1 MMTYWAIVGL
11 SHALLY
17 YRESRARELRAAQL
31 ETRLVAAQLTTL
43 QQQLHPHF
51 LFNTL
56 HAISSLMHKDV
67 NAADR
72 VLIQLSDLL
81 RITLEHLGQQEVT
94 ARCRARRA
102 VEVPRHRADAVRR
115 SAAWSAST
123 SSPRRWTAWC
133 RACCCSRWSRTPS
146 STAWP
151 GRPGPGT
158 STSGRGAT
166 GTSCVL
172 EVRDDGAGLTEDALT
187 ALQKGIGVS
196 TTRARL
202 QHLFGADYR
211 FEFHR
216 LAQGLAVVVALPW
229 RHAGGAAQ
237 DAERAGRF
245 VSAHLTGVLNGQSP
259 AAAWPPLSNVLR
271 DPVMKKIKVLVADD
285 EPLARE
291 RLTGLLSQE
300 PDIEVVG
307 QARDGEEAITAIHDD
322 SPDLVFLDVQ
332 MPQMN
337 GFDVIEAVGTDKM
350 PLVIFVTA
358 YDQHAL
364 KAFQVRALDYLL
376 KPFDR
381 ERFKD
386 ALQRARK
393 QLERDE
399 NGDLG
404 RRLLALVKDLRRDQP
419 KSDRLVVKSGGRLFF
434 LRTDEIDWVEAAG
447 NYVRLHVGPASH
459 LLRETMNAI
468 EGRLD
473 PEKFFR
479 IHRSRIVNM
488 ERIQELQPWLNG
500 EYAVLLRTGT
510 RLTLSRGYRE
520 KLQDR
525 LGKAI

>member
-1 MMTYWAIVGL
+1 
-11 SHALLY
+11 
-17 YRESRARELRAAQL
+17 
-31 ETRLVAAQLTTL
+31 
-43 QQQLHPHF
+43 
-51 LFNTL
+51 
-56 HAISSLMHKDV
+56 
-67 NAADR
+67 
-72 VLIQLSDLL
+72 
-81 RITLEHLGQQEVT
+81 
-94 ARCRARRA
+94 
-102 VEVPRHRADAVRR
+102 
-115 SAAWSAST
+115 
-123 SSPRRWTAWC
+123 
-133 RACCCSRWSRTPS
+133 
-146 STAWP
+146 
-151 GRPGPGT
+151 
-158 STSGRGAT
+158 
-166 GTSCVL
+166 
-172 EVRDDGAGLTEDALT
+172 
-187 ALQKGIGVS
+187 
-196 TTRARL
+196 
-202 QHLFGADYR
+202 
-211 FEFHR
+211 
-216 LAQGLAVVVALPW
+216 
-229 RHAGGAAQ
+229 
-237 DAERAGRF
+237 
-245 VSAHLTGVLNGQSP
+245 
-259 AAAWPPLSNVLR
+259 
-271 DPVMKKIKVLVADD
+271 MKKIKVLVADD

-291 RLTGLLSQE
+291 RLSGLLSQE
-300 PDIEVVG
+300 PDIEMVG
-307 QARDGEEAITAIHDD
+307 QARDGEEAVTAIHDD

-337 GFDVIEAVGTDKM
+337 GFDVIEAVGSDKM

-386 ALQRARK
+386 ALGRARK

-404 RRLLALVKDLRRDQP
+404 KRLLALVKDLRRDQP

-447 NYVRLHVGPASH
+447 NYVRLHVGPGSH

-500 EYAVLLRTGT
+500 EYAVPLRTGT

-525 LGKAI
+525 LGRAI

>member
-1 MMTYWAIVGL
+1 
-11 SHALLY
+11 
-17 YRESRARELRAAQL
+17 
-31 ETRLVAAQLTTL
+31 
-43 QQQLHPHF
+43 
-51 LFNTL
+51 
-56 HAISSLMHKDV
+56 
-67 NAADR
+67 
-72 VLIQLSDLL
+72 
-81 RITLEHLGQQEVT
+81 
-94 ARCRARRA
+94 
-102 VEVPRHRADAVRR
+102 
-115 SAAWSAST
+115 
-123 SSPRRWTAWC
+123 
-133 RACCCSRWSRTPS
+133 
-146 STAWP
+146 
-151 GRPGPGT
+151 
-158 STSGRGAT
+158 
-166 GTSCVL
+166 
-172 EVRDDGAGLTEDALT
+172 
-187 ALQKGIGVS
+187 
-196 TTRARL
+196 
-202 QHLFGADYR
+202 
-211 FEFHR
+211 
-216 LAQGLAVVVALPW
+216 
-229 RHAGGAAQ
+229 
-237 DAERAGRF
+237 
-245 VSAHLTGVLNGQSP
+245 
-259 AAAWPPLSNVLR
+259 
-271 DPVMKKIKVLVADD
+271 MKKIKVLVVDD

-291 RLTGLLSQE
+291 RLTTLLSQE
-300 PDIEVVG
+300 PDVELATP
-307 QARDGEEAITAIHDD
+307 ARDGEEAITSIHDD

-337 GFDVIEAVGTDKM
+337 GFDVIEAVGSDKM

-381 ERFKD
+381 ERFTD

-399 NGDLG
+399 TGDLG

-419 KSDRLVVKSGGRLFF
+419 RSDRLVVKSGGRLFF
-434 LRTDEIDWVEAAG
+434 LRADEIDWVEAAG

>member
-1 MMTYWAIVGL
+1 
-11 SHALLY
+11 
-17 YRESRARELRAAQL
+17 
-31 ETRLVAAQLTTL
+31 
-43 QQQLHPHF
+43 
-51 LFNTL
+51 
-56 HAISSLMHKDV
+56 
-67 NAADR
+67 
-72 VLIQLSDLL
+72 
-81 RITLEHLGQQEVT
+81 
-94 ARCRARRA
+94 
-102 VEVPRHRADAVRR
+102 
-115 SAAWSAST
+115 
-123 SSPRRWTAWC
+123 
-133 RACCCSRWSRTPS
+133 
-146 STAWP
+146 
-151 GRPGPGT
+151 
-158 STSGRGAT
+158 
-166 GTSCVL
+166 
-172 EVRDDGAGLTEDALT
+172 
-187 ALQKGIGVS
+187 
-196 TTRARL
+196 
-202 QHLFGADYR
+202 
-211 FEFHR
+211 
-216 LAQGLAVVVALPW
+216 
-229 RHAGGAAQ
+229 
-237 DAERAGRF
+237 
-245 VSAHLTGVLNGQSP
+245 
-259 AAAWPPLSNVLR
+259 
-271 DPVMKKIKVLVADD
+271 MKKIKVLVADD

-291 RLTGLLSQE
+291 RLSGLLSQE

-307 QARDGEEAITAIHDD
+307 QARDGEEAVTAIHDD

-332 MPQMN
+332 MPQMS
-337 GFDVIEAVGTDKM
+337 GFDVIEAVGSDKM

-386 ALQRARK
+386 ALGRARK

-447 NYVRLHVGPASH
+447 NYVRLHVGPGSH

-473 PEKFFR
+473 PDKFFR

-525 LGKAI
+525 LGRAI